1 MSRLKIWK
9 NTRMATGKKL
19 PKMFMFSEE
28 FRAIERILKCLCSEY
43 TRRRKIYKFPSI
55 LLKMECEDLKTIR
68 KDIELLKKTVFEI
81 KAIVEIDVVNEDDLF
96 SINEYKKEKTEKK
109 LIFHEDIKK
118 ELDIDV

>member
-1 MSRLKIWK
+1 
-9 NTRMATGKKL
+9 
-19 PKMFMFSEE
+19 
-28 FRAIERILKCLCSEY
+28 
-43 TRRRKIYKFPSI
+43 
-55 LLKMECEDLKTIR
+55 MECEDLKTIR